1 MGHKDIISKGILK
14 RILLDMAVNL
24 FQLDLIDAELLST
37 GRGSRTTVPI
47 WWRK

>member
-37 GRGSRTTVPI
+37 R
-47 WWRK
+47 